1 MVDGDNHV
9 LKDSP
14 CCYHVVDSPVSILPG
29 YTDRRYPPVLRAISA
44 NVSSQSTTILRTGL
58 LSFKISRSE
67 ETSTSQ
73 MAVESLNNA
82 DHADENGKWR
92 GNSASGKTVG
102 SDSNVALL
110 DSQRV
115 LRCVARVCTNSLAG
129 CISGYCS

>member
-1 MVDGDNHV
+1 
-9 LKDSP
+9 
-14 CCYHVVDSPVSILPG
+14 
-29 YTDRRYPPVLRAISA
+29 
-44 NVSSQSTTILRTGL
+44 
-58 LSFKISRSE
+58 
-67 ETSTSQ
+67 